1 MIENI
6 FVSPG
11 IHWLSFPEANLN
23 VLCGCPADSVKHLMK
38 KGLIRS
44 IEKDGMTY
52 ESGPNAILLSDL
64 KLQNGHFANLAE
76 FPILQMLYRQGMLLP
91 NHPNNTGAKPILIGR
106 EDCVQEQMNYI
117 FRGNYGLISVEEMV
131 QAGIDQ
137 ETAEEMMRLKLRF
150 AFGQIRPSEKLLEG
164 KIIADGKTEISNG
177 VEVSR
182 LAMNVFRF
190 EHLGESVDVDLN
202 LKNGEDYETPF
213 ELEFHNFKREY
224 FSVVHTG
231 EGDGWDVNRPCMAS
245 ILNYQGKIYLI
256 DAGPNISHSLNA
268 VGVDINEVEGI
279 FHTHAHDDH
288 FAGLTTLIRTDQRIK
303 YYSTSLVRASVTRKL
318 AALMSIEESS
328 FEDFFEVHDLDF
340 NTWNVINGLEVCP
353 VFSPHPVE
361 TNILF
366 FRTLWKD
373 GYVEYAHMADIASFE
388 VLEGMITEDPEAP
401 GISREM
407 FEKTREH
414 YLKPVQLKKIDIGGG
429 LIHGKAEDFIDD
441 TSEKIIL
448 SHTAQELTN
457 QQKVSGSAVSFGSTD
472 VLIPGNS
479 DYSMR
484 TAHGFFRG
492 YYSGVEDS
500 DINMLL
506 NCGHEIYNAG
516 TLLIHHNEVPKSVFL
531 ILTGTVEFIA
541 SEDSRSSILSSG
553 SVVGDMAVL
562 TGSNHFGTYRAL
574 SQVDALTIPAS
585 LFQEF
590 ISRNQLEEEIKHI
603 LDIMEYF
610 QQSWLFG
617 ESVSSPVKARIAR
630 KTELLEC
637 KKGDMIPN
645 DFGLFMLIHGDID
658 LAVKEHQDQ
667 HLKIE
672 NGDFWGEG
680 KLFFFQQLFT
690 HAVAMEDSTIYR
702 ITEAELLKEIPV
714 VRWKLIEHWEK
725 RRDKIQK
732 SIGF

>member
-457 QQKVSGSAVSFGSTD
+457 QQKVTGSAVSFGATD

-484 TAHGFFRG
+484 TAHGFLRG

-553 SVVGDMAVL
+553 SVVGDMAVSYTHL
-562 TGSNHFGTYRAL
+562 RAHE
-574 SQVDALTIPAS
+574 T
-585 LFQEF
+585 
-590 ISRNQLEEEIKHI
+590 
-603 LDIMEYF
+603 
-610 QQSWLFG
+610 
-617 ESVSSPVKARIAR
+617 
-630 KTELLEC
+630 
-637 KKGDMIPN
+637 
-645 DFGLFMLIHGDID
+645 
-658 LAVKEHQDQ
+658 
-667 HLKIE
+667 
-672 NGDFWGEG
+672 
-680 KLFFFQQLFT
+680 
-690 HAVAMEDSTIYR
+690 
-702 ITEAELLKEIPV
+702 
-714 VRWKLIEHWEK
+714 
-725 RRDKIQK
+725 
-732 SIGF
+732 